1 MHESTQICIKHC
13 QNGRMINK
21 THVDYLNAGMMCK
34 LYVTFILGGGV
45 TCIQRIF
52 NGIANN
58 IIIQHFGSLYA
69 YPYDFHVRI
78 RV

>member
-13 QNGRMINK
+13 QNGKMINK

-34 LYVTFILGGGV
+34 LYVTFIFGGWV
-45 TCIQRIF
+45 SCIQRIV
-52 NGIANN
+52 NGIANK
-58 IIIQHFGSLYA
+58 IIIKQFGSLYA
-69 YPYDFHVRI
+69 SPYDFHVII

>member
-21 THVDYLNAGMMCK
+21 THVDYLNACMMCK
-34 LYVTFILGGGV
+34 LYVTLSLVGGV

-58 IIIQHFGSLYA
+58 III
-69 YPYDFHVRI
+69 
-78 RV
+78 